1 VAIDSNATCFLHD
14 LDITDTALHY
24 FPSSS
29 FISSLSG
36 LFIVELWRRRSVYLQ
51 YTLVR
56 AAFESAIST
65 VRRTTVARAGSTAI
79 TPITS
84 GLHAD

>member
-36 LFIVELWRRRSVYLQ
+36 LFIVELV
-51 YTLVR
+51 
-56 AAFESAIST
+56 AAPLSLLAIYP
-65 VRRTTVARAGSTAI
+65 R
-79 TPITS
+79 
-84 GLHAD
+84 